1 MGVIYIEPVEMF
13 KGEKRIITVEISS
26 CDPDPFTIRK
36 PTYEFKYGD
45 SVEDKGIP
53 IMQDHEL
60 TIIVEPKNSGRYTLE
75 CRMEIAN
82 EVIIRKLPVFVRE

>member
-1 MGVIYIEPVEMF
+1 MF

-26 CDPDPFTIRK
+26 CDSDPFTIRN

-60 TIIVEPKNSGRYTLE
+60 TITVEPKNSGRYTLE
-75 CRMEIAN
+75 CRMEIAS